1 MFRNYRL
8 SEEPTPIEQLVG
20 PAKGSSVRKFLPWAI
35 LVIFV
40 AVLGIFVIP
49 AIAGAISKARAGRQ
63 AAADAESQVQQ
74 SREVIPT
81 VPLWEGEVRSSDTL
95 VLTGGGSELRLAIGE
110 SGGRLKIDGGTAGDW
125 ALMLGE
131 EIYIPGAEGS
141 PAWRLYLKDFGLPG
155 GGGILEIQTLSE
167 VSPEGDLAGAEI
179 ASEPPSGQQ
188 DRKRD
193 TQVILSAAKPD
204 RYTLDIAFR
213 DFALFRYKLDS
224 QDPLEAYYKDGDNFR
239 LDIGRTVTIW
249 TSNAGA
255 MYAKIGG
262 NEVAIGRRGEVVV
275 KQIRWILNETTGAY
289 DLSLTPLY

>member
-1 MFRNYRL
+1 
-8 SEEPTPIEQLVG
+8 
-20 PAKGSSVRKFLPWAI
+20 
-35 LVIFV
+35 V

-63 AAADAESQVQQ
+63 AAADAESQVEK

-81 VPLWEGEVRSSDTL
+81 IPLWEGEVRSSDTL

-110 SGGRLKIDGGTAGDW
+110 SAGRLKIDGGTAGDW

-167 VSPEGDLAGAEI
+167 VSPEGDLAGEEI
-179 ASEPPSGQQ
+179 VSEPPSGQQ

-239 LDIGRTVTIW
+239 LDVGRTVTIW